1 MSEENIAGTTA
12 TEQPNGGED
21 GIDYKAK
28 YEEALKHSREWEK
41 RAKANRDK
49 AKAYDEAEAG
59 KKTVEERLAAL
70 EGENANLK
78 AAAERA
84 ETVKAVAKQTGVPE
98 SVVAALNGAD
108 AGQLA
113 EQAKAIA
120 EAMKPKGGAPV
131 APEAGKKPEPGKP
144 SKKDILSIKDAK
156 ERKAAIADNIE
167 LFQ

>member
-1 MSEENIAGTTA
+1 MSEENITEPAET
-12 TEQPNGGED
+12 TEQPNGGEE
-21 GIDYKAK
+21 IDYKAK

-41 RAKANRDK
+41 RAKSNRDK

-84 ETVKAVAKQTGVPE
+84 ETVKAVAKETGVPE
-98 SVVAALNGAD
+98 AVVAALNGAD
-108 AGQLA
+108 AEQLA
-113 EQAKAIA
+113 EQAKAVA
-120 EAMKPKGGAPV
+120 EALKGKGGAPV
-131 APEAGKKPEPGKP
+131 APEAGKKTEPGKP

-156 ERKAAIADNIE
+156 ERKAAIAANID
-167 LFQ
+167 LF

>member
-1 MSEENIAGTTA
+1 MSEENTEAVET
-12 TEQPNGGED
+12 TEQPNGGEE
-21 GIDYKAK
+21 IDYKAK

-41 RAKANRDK
+41 RAKSNRDK

-70 EGENANLK
+70 EGENASLK

-84 ETVKAVAKQTGVPE
+84 ETIKAVAKETGVPE

-108 AGQLA
+108 AEALT

-131 APEAGKKPEPGKP
+131 VPEAGKKETPGKM
-144 SKKDILSIKDAK
+144 SKEDILSIKNSK
-156 ERKAAIADNIE
+156 ERKAAIAANID
-167 LFQ
+167 LF